1 MLAAVTDVA
10 LKGWWLCCRFTL
22 QLDHIKLAL
31 CHGRE
36 PFVGITVAG
45 VLLDNIRDTDHSG
58 QLSPDCSLY
67 TP

>member
-1 MLAAVTDVA
+1 M
-10 LKGWWLCCRFTL
+10 

-31 CHGRE
+31 CHGRD

-58 QLSPDCSLY
+58 QLSPDCKLCR
-67 TP
+67 P